1 MGDPSPY
8 AADLGSAG
16 LAKRAVGP
24 YIETMGSASYRN
36 ALVTGASSGIGRALA
51 ERLAAD
57 GVTVVL
63 SARRQSL
70 LHKVADGIAARGGRA
85 VVEPL
90 DVADTN
96 ATVEAIR
103 RIDANVGGLDLV
115 IANAGVGMSA
125 RGSAPPYSWEA
136 VAAPCHLNF
145 CGAVATVTAV
155 LPRMVERRRGHVVG
169 ISSLAAYGALPGRGG
184 YSAPKAGLSMFLEC
198 LRMDVAAHGVH
209 VTTVH
214 PGFVR
219 TAMTARSRQPM
230 PFLMDAETAADL
242 IVRALP
248 GAPATID
255 FPLPLTLAARLG
267 GVLPRVLRDRL
278 LRRVTAAEPHEP
290 T

>member
-1 MGDPSPY
+1 MGN
-8 AADLGSAG
+8 G
-16 LAKRAVGP
+16 
-24 YIETMGSASYRN
+24 SYRN

-51 ERLAAD
+51 ERLAAE

-63 SARRQSL
+63 GARREAL
-70 LHKVADGIAARGGRA
+70 LRKVADGIAARGGTA
-85 VVEPL
+85 LVEPF

-96 ATVEAIR
+96 GTVDAIR
-103 RIDANVGGLDLV
+103 RIDADVGGLDLV

-125 RGSAPPYSWEA
+125 RGTAPPYSWEA
-136 VAAPCHLNF
+136 VAAPCHVNF

-169 ISSLAAYGALPGRGG
+169 ISSLAAYGALPGHGG

-198 LRMDVAAHGVH
+198 LRLDVAPHGVH
-209 VTTVH
+209 VTAVH

-230 PFLMDAETAADL
+230 PFLMDTGAAAEL
-242 IVRALP
+242 IVRALAK
-248 GAPATID
+248 APATID
-255 FPLPLTLAARLG
+255 FPLPLALAARLG

-278 LRRVTAAEPHEP
+278 LRRVTADDPPARTESSS
-290 T
+290 